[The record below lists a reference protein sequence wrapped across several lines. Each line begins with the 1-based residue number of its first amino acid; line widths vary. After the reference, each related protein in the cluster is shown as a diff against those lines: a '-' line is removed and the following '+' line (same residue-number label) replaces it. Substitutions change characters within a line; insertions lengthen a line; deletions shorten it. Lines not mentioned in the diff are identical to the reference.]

1 MSISIP
7 PNTQS
12 PVFTQV
18 QPEAMP
24 MKVLEKDPNEARPV
38 VAAKQEAA
46 QTTKQETTT
55 AKDEEPTREQ
65 LQQATKKINDLMG
78 LVDKRLSFSVDE
90 STDQVVVKVIDQTS
104 GKVLDQIPAKNII
117 DMLKALHTTV
127 GHFVDKWA

>member
-7 PNTQS
+7 PNAQS

-24 MKVLEKDPNEARPV
+24 IKVLEKDPNEARPV

-46 QTTKQETTT
+46 QTTKQETS
-55 AKDEEPTREQ
+55 AANEGASHEQ
-65 LQQATKKINDLMG
+65 LQQAVKKINDLMG
-78 LVDKRLSFSVDE
+78 LVDKRLSFNVDE

-104 GKVLDQIPAKNII
+104 GKVLDQIPPKNII

-127 GHFVDKWA
+127 GHFVDKWV